1 MTMPVYS
8 RYWILTL
15 ARGVLAFAVGFFV
28 FVVPAMARTILL
40 LPFAIILTVLS
51 LAVYGVFDSAL
62 VLMNV
67 RNIPYKSGASA
78 HLVQG
83 VYGLL
88 TGISIMFVV
97 YDRMDLSWFVYLASA
112 QAFVASVT
120 EYLIAKETHRVH
132 GSRAVY
138 AISAITFVFAI
149 ALLMARGMNTTL
161 LTLTLFSYLAAFGV
175 TLIVLSG
182 RMLFAEYKVLHPK
195 HPWGEHS
202 PVVATS
208 L

>member
-1 MTMPVYS
+1 MTMNAYS
-8 RYWILTL
+8 RYWIATL

-40 LPFAIILTVLS
+40 LPFAIVLTILS
-51 LAVYGVFDSAL
+51 LAAYGLFDSAI

-67 RNIPYKSGASA
+67 GNIPNKSGASA
-78 HLVQG
+78 HLIQG
-83 VYGLL
+83 AYGLL
-88 TGISIMFVV
+88 TGAAIMFVV

-120 EYLIAKETHRVH
+120 EYLIARGTHREH

-138 AISAITFVFAI
+138 LISAITFVFAI
-149 ALLMARGMNTTL
+149 ALLLARGMNPTQ
-161 LTLTLFSYLAAFGV
+161 LTLTLFSYLAAFGI

-195 HPWGEHS
+195 HPSGKHDA
-202 PVVATS
+202 VVARS
-208 L
+208 

>member
-1 MTMPVYS
+1 MTMTAYS
-8 RYWILTL
+8 RYWIVTL

-40 LPFAIILTVLS
+40 LPFAIVLTVLS
-51 LAVYGVFDSAL
+51 LAAYGVFDSAM

-67 RNIPYKSGASA
+67 GNIPNKPGASA

-83 VYGLL
+83 LYGLL
-88 TGISIMFVV
+88 TGAAIMFVV
-97 YDRMDLSWFVYLASA
+97 YDRMDLSWFVYLASV

-120 EYLIAKETHRVH
+120 EYLIARDTHRAH

-149 ALLMARGMNTTL
+149 ALLMARGMNATQ
-161 LTLTLFSYLAAFGV
+161 LTLTLFGYLAAFGT

-182 RMLFAEYKVLHPK
+182 RMLFAQYKVLHSK
-195 HPWGEHS
+195 HPSDQHDA
-202 PVVATS
+202 VAARS